1 VVGAQIACI
10 DPGSPWEN
18 GHCERFNT
26 GTVLAHAGDGRVDKR
41 VYNDCHRPGTGH
53 ASEPFVAIPSESWF
67 LLTGQSTRTTATG
80 REIVTLTR
88 TTATSVLCLTLA
100 TGTAMADCDVVRFS
114 DVGWTDITA
123 TTAATTVVLE
133 ALGYEADTLVLS
145 VPVTYTSL
153 AEGDVD
159 VFLGNW
165 MPTMEADI
173 APYREAGTV
182 DTVRAN
188 LEGAK
193 YTLAT
198 NAAGAALGIADFAD
212 IAAAGE
218 ALDFEIFGI
227 EPGNDGNRLI
237 MDMIAAD
244 AFGLG
249 AADFEV
255 VESSEQGMLAQVGRA
270 SSRDEPI
277 VFLAWEPHPM
287 NANFDLTYL
296 TGGDDYF
303 GPDLGGATVFTNT
316 RAGYIEECPNVG
328 VLLSN
333 LVFSL
338 EMENEIMGAI
348 LDDGEDPEDAA
359 RAWMA
364 ANSDFVMGWL
374 DGVTT
379 IDGGDATEAVMAALQ

>member
-1 VVGAQIACI
+1 MI
-10 DPGSPWEN
+10 
-18 GHCERFNT
+18 R
-26 GTVLAHAGDGRVDKR
+26 L
-41 VYNDCHRPGTGH
+41 
-53 ASEPFVAIPSESWF
+53 
-67 LLTGQSTRTTATG
+67 TTATA
-80 REIVTLTR
+80 IAALV
-88 TTATSVLCLTLA
+88 AA
-100 TGTAMADCDVVRFS
+100 PAMADCDSVTFS

-133 ALGYEADTLVLS
+133 ALGYETETLVLS

-159 VFLGNW
+159 IFLGNW

-198 NAAGAALGIADFAD
+198 NAAGAALGIGDFAD
-212 IAAAGE
+212 IAGAVE
-218 ALDFEIFGI
+218 ALDAEIYGI

-237 MDMIAAD
+237 MDMIEAN

-249 AADFEV
+249 DAEFEV
-255 VESSEQGMLAQVGRA
+255 VESSEQGMLAQVARA
-270 SSRDEPI
+270 NDRDEPI
-277 VFLAWEPHPM
+277 IFLGWEPHPM
-287 NANFDLTYL
+287 NANFEMTYL
-296 TGGDDYF
+296 TGGDDWF
-303 GPDLGGATVFTNT
+303 GPDLGGATVYTNT
-316 RAGYIEECPNVG
+316 RAGYVEECPNVG
-328 VLLSN
+328 ALLNN
-333 LVFSL
+333 LQFTL
-338 EMENEIMGAI
+338 AMENEIMGAI
-348 LDDGEDPEDAA
+348 LNDGEDPSDAA

-364 ANSDFVMGWL
+364 GNPDLVMGWL

-379 IDGGDATEAVMAALQ
+379 IDGGDAAAAVSEALGL